1 MRGISSLCSHNYMS
15 RSREDE
21 MAGRQLEALMWE
33 QACEAME
40 RAERLHRQFFHRSR
54 TAQAWEAPCDIFE
67 SNDALTIL
75 IALPGVEPDQIKVTL
90 SAGVLIVSGEHPLP
104 PEVRDARIHRLEIPH
119 GHFQRRIELPP
130 ARFEVCGRHLANG
143 CLMLQLHKV

>member
-1 MRGISSLCSHNYMS
+1 MPK
-15 RSREDE
+15 
-21 MAGRQLEALMWE
+21 QLEALMWE

-54 TAQAWEAPCDIFE
+54 STPAWEAPCDIFE
-67 SNDALTIL
+67 SDHTLTIL

-90 SAGVLIVSGEHPLP
+90 DAGVLIVSGERPLP
-104 PEVRDARIHRLEIPH
+104 REVADSKIHRLEIPQ

-130 ARFEVCGRHLANG
+130 ARFEISCRHLANG
-143 CLMLQLHKV
+143 CLKLQLHKL